1 MSGIIKH
8 AHTSQIAEALLELK
22 GKPLSFSRYAPFR
35 TIYDMDPD
43 TAVLKAGRQI
53 GKSVSLAGRI
63 ITKSIGRRY
72 FNSLYIAPFQ
82 VQAKR
87 FSNAYLD
94 AFVESPIIKKHFKT
108 RSDVNNVYEKSFST
122 GSRVYLSYAENEADA
137 DRIRGI
143 MADQLVADEVQDIS
157 MDAFVP
163 IVEILS
169 ASEYKFKV
177 FAGTSKSTANTLER
191 LWMSTNQMEWAMKC
205 THCNKWVLP
214 NSYSRCIAICS
225 NPLGPSC
232 YHCGK
237 VIDVCQGQ
245 WVAANTSVK
254 NKIGFHL
261 PQFIMASNT
270 TAKNW
275 PGIIDK
281 VLQAQNGGMYSPN
294 TLANE
299 VFGLATDLSGKSLSA
314 REAQLCCNEERTEW
328 IKDRTEAAHKLGV
341 YKISVGVDWSVTGSN
356 KSFTVIS
363 VVGFSHDGKTHLLY
377 SEIIQGTHIL
387 SQVDRVRQLY
397 LKYEADIISG
407 DRGVGVLQ
415 GQLLQ
420 QSLGYKNVIMV
431 NYVAAKRRLRW
442 DSAGGFMAADRTM
455 AMDII
460 MQKMRHG
467 KDKFETP
474 CWNLTQHMWEHALAI
489 FEEEMLTGRRVYR
502 HEEDKPDDW
511 FHSISFAYV
520 GLEYLTGQ
528 YSFVE

>member
-1 MSGIIKH
+1 MSNFRK
-8 AHTSQIAEALLELK
+8 AKTSQIAEALLELK
-22 GKPLSFSRYAPFR
+22 GKPLSFTRYAPFR

-43 TAVLKAGRQI
+43 TMVLKAGRQI

-63 ITKSIGRRY
+63 ITKSISRRY

-82 VQAKR
+82 IQSKR

-169 ASEYKFKV
+169 ASEHRYKV
-177 FAGTSKSTANTLER
+177 FAGTSKSVANTLER
-191 LWMSTNQMEWAMKC
+191 LWMRTNQMEWAMKC
-205 THCNKWVLP
+205 PHCSKWVLP
-214 NSYSRCIAICS
+214 NSYNRCIAICQ
-225 NPLGPSC
+225 NPHGPSC

-237 VIDVCQGQ
+237 VIDVNLGQ
-245 WVAANTSVK
+245 WVAANQSVK
-254 NKIGFHL
+254 NNIGFHL

-270 TAKNW
+270 SPKKW
-275 PGIIDK
+275 PDIVDK
-281 VLQAQNGGMYSPN
+281 VLQAQNGGMYSPA

-314 REAQLCCNEERTEW
+314 KEAQNCCNEERTAW
-328 IKDRTEAAHKLGV
+328 VKTRRQAIKELGV
-341 YKISVGVDWSVTGSN
+341 VKVCIGVDWSVTGSD
-356 KSFTVIS
+356 KSYTVIS
-363 VVGFSHDGKTHLLY
+363 VLGVDMDGRVFLLH

-387 SQVDRVRQLY
+387 SQVARVEQLY
-397 LKYEADIISG
+397 HQFEADVVSG

-415 GQLLQ
+415 CQLLQ
-420 QSLGYKNVIMV
+420 KSLGYSKVIMV
-431 NYVAAKRRLRW
+431 QYVAGKRRLRW
-442 DSAGGFMAADRTM
+442 DTAGGFMAADRTM

-460 MQKMRHG
+460 MQKMRRG
-467 KDKFETP
+467 RSKFETP

-489 FEEEMLTGRRVYR
+489 YEEEMLSGRRVYR
-502 HEEDKPDDW
+502 HEEDAPDDW
-511 FHSISFAYV
+511 FHSIAFGYV
-520 GLEYLTGQ
+520 GLEYLSGKYT
-528 YSFVE
+528 YIE

>member
-1 MSGIIKH
+1 MSTLTKN
-8 AHTSQIAEALLELK
+8 ARTSQFAAALLELK
-22 GKPLSFSRYAPFR
+22 GKPLSFTAYKPFEA
-35 TIYDMDPD
+35 IYDLDPD
-43 TAVLKAGRQI
+43 TAVLKAGRQV

-82 VQAKR
+82 IQAKR

-108 RSDVNNVYEKSFST
+108 KQDVNNVYEKSFST

-169 ASEYKFKV
+169 ASEHRFKV
-177 FAGTSKSTANTLER
+177 FAGTAKSTANTLER
-191 LWMSTNQMEWAMKC
+191 LWLSTNQMEWAMKC
-205 THCNKWVLP
+205 PHCSKWVIP
-214 NSYSRCIAICS
+214 NTYARCIYISS
-225 NPLGPSC
+225 NPLGPTC
-232 YHCGK
+232 YHCNK
-237 VIDVCQGQ
+237 VLDVHQGQ
-245 WVAANTSVK
+245 WVAANTAVK

-270 TAKNW
+270 TPKKWA
-275 PGIIDK
+275 GLVDK
-281 VLQAQNGGMYSPN
+281 VFQAQNGGMYSPA

-314 REAQLCCNEERTEW
+314 KEAQNCCNEDRKTW
-328 IKDRTEAAHKLGV
+328 VKDRNEAAHELGV
-341 YKISVGVDWSVTGSN
+341 HKICVGVDWSVTGSD
-356 KSFTVIS
+356 KSYTVIS
-363 VVGFSHDGKTHLLY
+363 VLGATIDGRIYLLY

-387 SQVDRVRQLY
+387 SQVDRVEKIYKQ
-397 LKYEADIISG
+397 YEADLYAG

-420 QSLGYKNVIMV
+420 KSLGYKNAIMI

-442 DSAGGFMAADRTM
+442 DLEGGFMAADRTM
-455 AMDII
+455 AMDMI
-460 MQKMRHG
+460 MQKMRRG
-467 KDKFETP
+467 RSKFETP
-474 CWNLTQHMWEHALAI
+474 CWDLTHNMWEHALSI
-489 FEEEMLTGRRVYR
+489 FEEEMKTGRRVYR
-502 HEEDKPDDW
+502 HEEDAPDDW
-511 FHSISFAYV
+511 FHSISFGYV
-520 GLEYLTGQ
+520 GLEYLTGN
-528 YSFVE
+528 YSLVE